1 MIKGSYMKSFLRK
14 FFLGLIVA
22 QALFLTPF
30 SVELKVN
37 IPKTENSLFAVQENK
52 SSQSSIAVDVLP
64 QVAHADILLYG
75 NCGLSQIKDCF
86 LGSILTF
93 YHYLFFTSTQI
104 LAAIAAYFM
113 DVIIKFSISSSFY
126 RGIGIIEVGWEIL
139 RDLSNI
145 IFLFALLY
153 IAFRFAVN
161 GTKDGKAKKSLINV
175 IVAALVVNFS
185 LFICYF
191 LIDASNLFAHV
202 FYNRITTE
210 ASIYPTNNGTGQEGL
225 ATVLNDIKSPAT
237 AFLAAINPQRLLL
250 SGESINTN
258 GGVIKILSLIMGMAI
273 VNGIAIWVFL
283 SVAILFLTRIL
294 GLIILSFLSPLAF
307 SSLAIPE
314 MQKQK
319 YIGFDDWLN
328 NFLRMSFAAPI
339 FTFFL
344 WVATKF
350 ASNEGVI
357 GTIQR
362 NSGGDWILDML
373 NVFLVMALIAGILV
387 MSKKITQDLAGNF
400 SKQITGMIGKAVAGT
415 ATVAAVAAT
424 GGTAAAGLALR
435 SGAAVTSATGGLAR
449 GARALNM
456 TGAADRLQKAQEK
469 LKSNRFG
476 TTAANAGR
484 ALMST
489 KLNVTKIPGF
499 SQLAGKELT
508 TMAGRLPGVGVSA
521 RELERKAVLYGMR
534 NVPLYRD
541 KEGKWKRNFLTGR
554 QHQEAELAY
563 DKEKEKI
570 RGERGKW
577 QEDLKKEREKFEK
590 EKEKRALDEAAAA
603 TRNRIEQNT
612 ALDPRRQAER
622 DAHNAVLENSD
633 LVKKETEAMDA
644 LKGELAN
651 LTAQLN
657 AAKGSGNTQVA
668 KQVQKNID
676 VQKVIMDARKKGI
689 EISKTQAAS
698 LISNTTGGAK
708 ALIDSNKNLFGE
720 KTTYATSSGAYT
732 NVENE
737 TLQGRHQHEK
747 NLLNE
752 EERNLIRAE
761 ITNLRT
767 QATAARN
774 VGRDDEADTLNKRA
788 SHLAQKMESMLTDS
802 SKIDEAA
809 DKASNKK

>member
-37 IPKTENSLFAVQENK
+37 IPKAENSLFAVQEDR
-52 SSQSSIAVDVLP
+52 SSQSPITVDVLP

-93 YHYLFFTSTQI
+93 YHYLFFTTTQI
-104 LAAIAAYFM
+104 LAAIAAFFM

-153 IAFRFAVN
+153 IAFRFAIN
-161 GTKDGKAKKSLINV
+161 GTKDGQAKKSLINV

-250 SGESINTN
+250 SGESIDTN

-283 SVAILFLTRIL
+283 SVALLFLTRIL

-314 MQKQK
+314 MKKQK
-319 YIGFDDWLN
+319 YVGFDDWLN

-415 ATVAAVAAT
+415 AAVGALAVAAPV
-424 GGTAAAGLALR
+424 AGVGMLAR
-435 SGAAVTSATGGLAR
+435 AGAGVTSATGGLAR

-508 TMAGRLPGVGVSA
+508 SIVGKVPGVGVSA

-590 EKEKRALDEAAAA
+590 EKQKKVLDETVDA
-603 TRNRIEQNT
+603 TRNKIEQNT
-612 ALDPRRQAER
+612 ALDPQRQAER

-657 AAKGSGNTQVA
+657 AAKGSGNTRVA
-668 KQVQKNID
+668 RQVQKDID
-676 VQKVIMDARKKGI
+676 AQKVIMDARKKGI
-689 EISKTQAAS
+689 EITKTQAENMITHTA
-698 LISNTTGGAK
+698 GGAR
-708 ALIDSNKNLFGE
+708 AIIESNKNSFGTA
-720 KTTYATSSGAYT
+720 TTYATVPHV

-767 QATAARN
+767 QATAARTA
-774 VGRDDEADTLNKRA
+774 GRDDEADTLNKKA
-788 SHLAQKMESMLTDS
+788 SHLSQKMESMLTDS

-809 DKASNKK
+809 NKASNKK

>member
-37 IPKTENSLFAVQENK
+37 IPKTENSLFAVQEEK
-52 SSQSSIAVDVLP
+52 SSQSLVEISPVLHT
-64 QVAHADILLYG
+64 ANALYG
-75 NCGLSQIKDCF
+75 GGCDGGSPTTWGECILS
-86 LGSILTF
+86 GILTF
-93 YHYLFFTSTQI
+93 YHYLFFTTTQI

-153 IAFRFAVN
+153 IAFRFAIN
-161 GTKDGKAKKSLINV
+161 GIKDGQAKKSLINV

-210 ASIYPTNNGTGQEGL
+210 ASIYPTNNGAGQEGL

-250 SGESINTN
+250 TDADIATN
-258 GGVIKILSLIMGMAI
+258 GGMIKILSMIMGMAI

-283 SVAILFLTRIL
+283 SVALLFLTRIL

-314 MQKQK
+314 MKKQK
-319 YIGFDDWLN
+319 YVGFDDWLN

-415 ATVAAVAAT
+415 AAVGALAVAAPV
-424 GGTAAAGLALR
+424 AGVGMLAR
-435 SGAAVTSATGGLAR
+435 AGAGVTSATGGLAR

-508 TMAGRLPGVGVSA
+508 SIVGKVPGVGVSA

-577 QEDLKKEREKFEK
+577 QEDLKKERDKFEQ
-590 EKEKRALDEAAAA
+590 EKVVNAMRDKVRRD
-603 TRNRIEQNT
+603 TK
-612 ALDPRRQAER
+612 LDPERKAER

-657 AAKGSGNTQVA
+657 AAKGSGNDNLADTIQME
-668 KQVQKNID
+668 ID
-676 VQKVIMDARKKGI
+676 GVKVRRAAREKGI
-689 EISKTQAAS
+689 ELSGGNAENMITDKVNGGMSRKEAVKA
-698 LISNTTGGAK
+698 IIEENKDGFGTT
-708 ALIDSNKNLFGE
+708 
-720 KTTYATSSGAYT
+720 TTYHANGGVDVTA
-732 NVENE
+732 E

-767 QATAARN
+767 QATAARTA
-774 VGRDDEADTLNKRA
+774 GRDDEADTLNKKA
-788 SHLAQKMESMLTDS
+788 SHLSQKMESMLTDS

-809 DKASNKK
+809 NKASNKK